1 MKKIVVSASL
11 VALGAA
17 GLQAAGYAPGYSSTD
32 GSKPWSVG
40 LTLSGFYDS
49 NPFTQ
54 GFEALRKDPSS
65 KISSWGYEVSPY
77 LSGAYSTDQT
87 QFGARYTFAMNYYEN
102 YPNNNAQ
109 ISQLLNFFVNH
120 RFSQRYSLT
129 LNDNFTY
136 SSDPAVTG
144 SIGGSPYP
152 YRTTQD
158 NIANAGTINFNA
170 QLTEL
175 VSMVLGYANNYINY
189 KQTPGDVTQNNPF
202 MPDGITPNPYYNPNG
217 GGSLSALLNRVENF
231 LSANLQYQ
239 VSAQTMGLLGFQ
251 YGYIGYT
258 GNGLLYA
265 GDSSV
270 PSPTNPTSS
279 YRNSNN
285 YYMYAGGSHTF
296 NPDLS
301 VSLKAGAVYADSYNA
316 GYNTGFAP
324 YVDMSLNYQ
333 YSTSGSAQLGFT
345 KTFAQTW
352 VTAANSSSSQVYVNV
367 GYDLTTKLR
376 GSVLGR
382 MNYNKFNGG
391 SDGKGVSYDGQNYYG
406 WMFGLNL
413 AYNITRHL
421 SADVG
426 YNFDYLDASGAQL
439 TGMYDYNRS
448 RVYFGVTAKY

>member
-1 MKKIVVSASL
+1 MNKIVVSASM
-11 VALGAA
+11 VALGAV

-49 NPFTQ
+49 NPFTYNWNN
-54 GFEALRKDPSS
+54 PY
-65 KISSWGYEVSPY
+65 KISSWGYEISPY

-87 QFGARYTFAMNYYEN
+87 QFGARYTFAMDYYEN

-136 SSDPAVTG
+136 SSDPAVTQT
-144 SIGGSPYP
+144 IGGIQYP
-152 YRTTQD
+152 YRTQQD
-158 NIANAGTINFNA
+158 NLANSGTINFNA

-175 VSMVLGYANNYINY
+175 VSVVLGYANNYINY
-189 KQTPGDVTQNNPF
+189 KETPDDLKDPVN
-202 MPDGITPNPYYNPNG
+202 NPNG
-217 GGSLSALLNRVENF
+217 VGSLAALLNRVENF

-239 VSAQTMGLLGFQ
+239 VSAQTMGLVGFQ

-258 GNGLLYA
+258 GDGPIATAPDGTLVMS
-265 GDSSV
+265 DS
-270 PSPTNPTSS
+270 
-279 YRNSNN
+279 RNSNN
-285 YYMYAGGSHTF
+285 YYMYVGGSHTF

-301 VSLKAGAVYADSYNA
+301 VSLKAGAVYADSFNA
-316 GYNTGFAP
+316 PGGSYANWAP

-345 KTFAQTW
+345 QTFAQTY
-352 VTAANSSSSQVYVNV
+352 VLAANSSSSQVYVNV

-382 MNYNKFNGG
+382 MNYNKFNAPSGTG
-391 SDGKGVSYDGQNYYG
+391 LDGENYYN
-406 WMFGLNL
+406 WMFGVNL
-413 AYNITRHL
+413 TYSISRHL

-426 YNFDYLDASGAQL
+426 YNFDYLDASAAQKA
-439 TGMYDYNRS
+439 GMWDYNRS
-448 RVYFGVTAKY
+448 RVYLGITAKY

>member
-1 MKKIVVSASL
+1 MNKIVVSASM
-11 VALGAA
+11 VALGAV

-49 NPFTQ
+49 NPFT
-54 GFEALRKDPSS
+54 LPINSHDS
-65 KISSWGYEVSPY
+65 KGNPNGISSWGYEVSPY

-136 SSDPAVTG
+136 SSDPAVTASAVG
-144 SIGGSPYP
+144 GGSYV

-175 VSMVLGYANNYINY
+175 VSLVLGYANNYINY
-189 KQTPGDVTQNNPF
+189 KEKPADVTTPTNPL
-202 MPDGITPNPYYNPNG
+202 G

-258 GNGLLYA
+258 GNGLIGY
-265 GDSSV
+265 GT
-270 PSPTNPTSS
+270 TNPNSPTSS

-333 YSTSGSAQLGFT
+333 YCTSGSAQVGFT
-345 KTFAQTW
+345 QTFAQTW
-352 VTAANSSSSQVYVNV
+352 VTAANASSSQVYVNV

-382 MNYNKFNGG
+382 MNYNKFNAPTGPT
-391 SDGKGVSYDGQNYYG
+391 SVDGQNYYN
-406 WMFGLNL
+406 WMFGVNL
-413 AYNITRHL
+413 TYSISRHL

-426 YNFDYLDASGAQL
+426 YNFDYLDANVPAF
-439 TGMYDYNRS
+439 MYDYNRS
-448 RVYFGVTAKY
+448 RVYLGITAKY

>member
-1 MKKIVVSASL
+1 MNKIVVSASM
-11 VALGAA
+11 VALGAV

-49 NPFTQ
+49 NPFT
-54 GFEALRKDPSS
+54 GPIGNTNN
-65 KISSWGYEVSPY
+65 ISSWGYEISPY

-136 SSDPAVTG
+136 SSDPAVTQT
-144 SIGGSPYP
+144 IGGVQYP
-152 YRTTQD
+152 YRTQQD
-158 NIANAGTINFNA
+158 NLANSATINFNA

-175 VSMVLGYANNYINY
+175 MSLVLGYSNNYIDY
-189 KQTPGDVTQNNPF
+189 KQTPADVTTTTNPL
-202 MPDGITPNPYYNPNG
+202 GV
-217 GGSLSALLNRVENF
+217 GSLAALLNRVENF

-239 VSAQTMGLLGFQ
+239 VSAQTMGLVGFQ

-258 GNGLLYA
+258 GDGPIATAQDGTLVMS
-265 GDSSV
+265 DS
-270 PSPTNPTSS
+270 
-279 YRNSNN
+279 RNSNN
-285 YYMYAGGSHTF
+285 YYLYAGGSHTF

-301 VSLKAGAVYADSYNA
+301 LSLKAGAVYADSFNA
-316 GYNTGFAP
+316 PGGSYANWAP
-324 YVDMSLNYQ
+324 YVDISLNYQ
-333 YSTSGSAQLGFT
+333 YSTSGSAQVGFT
-345 KTFAQTW
+345 QTFAQTW
-352 VTAANSSSSQVYVNV
+352 VTAANASSSQVYVNV

-382 MNYNKFNGG
+382 MNYNNFNAPTGPNYPN
-391 SDGKGVSYDGQNYYG
+391 SIDGQNYYN
-406 WMFGLNL
+406 WMFGVNL
-413 AYNITRHL
+413 TYSISRHL
-421 SADVG
+421 SADIG
-426 YNFDYLDASGAQL
+426 YNFDYLDASAAQKAGL
-439 TGMYDYNRS
+439 YDYNRS

>member
-1 MKKIVVSASL
+1 M
-11 VALGAA
+11 VALGVA

-49 NPFTQ
+49 NPFT
-54 GFEALRKDPSS
+54 LPIDSRDS
-65 KISSWGYEVSPY
+65 KGNPNGLSSWGYEISPY

-102 YPNNNAQ
+102 YPDNNAQ

-136 SSDPAVTG
+136 SSDPAVTASAVG
-144 SIGGSPYP
+144 GGSYA
-152 YRTTQD
+152 YRTQQD

-189 KQTPGDVTQNNPF
+189 KQTPGDVKQS
-202 MPDGITPNPYYNPNG
+202 DITKPYYNPQG
-217 GGSLSALLNRVENF
+217 VGSLSAMLNRVENYI
-231 LSANLQYQ
+231 SANLQYQ
-239 VSAQTMGLLGFQ
+239 VSTQTMGLLGFQ

-258 GNGLLYA
+258 GNGPIAYDPNSTAPL
-265 GDSSV
+265 SV
-270 PSPTNPTSS
+270 KPVLSSS

-301 VSLKAGAVYADSYNA
+301 VSLKAGAVYADSFNA

-333 YSTSGSAQLGFT
+333 YSSAGSAQLGFT
-345 KTFAQTW
+345 QTFAQTW

-382 MNYNKFNGG
+382 MNYNKFNAPTGPN
-391 SDGKGVSYDGQNYYG
+391 SVDGQSYYA
-406 WMFGLNL
+406 WMFGVNL
-413 AYNITRHL
+413 SYSLTRHL

-426 YNFDYLDASGAQL
+426 YNFDYLNASADL
-439 TGMYDYNRS
+439 KSTGVMYDYNRN
-448 RVYFGVTAKY
+448 RVYFGLTAKY

>member
-1 MKKIVVSASL
+1 MKKIVVSAGL

-49 NPFTQ
+49 NPFTSRI
-54 GFEALRKDPSS
+54 GDPN

-77 LSGAYSTDQT
+77 VSGAYSTDQT

-136 SSDPAVTG
+136 SSDPAVTASTVG
-144 SIGGSPYP
+144 GGSYA

-158 NIANAGTINFNA
+158 NVANSGTINFNA

-189 KQTPGDVTQNNPF
+189 KQSPQDVTGPGNPL
-202 MPDGITPNPYYNPNG
+202 G
-217 GGSLSALLNRVENF
+217 GGSLSALLNRVENYI
-231 LSANLQYQ
+231 SANLQYQ
-239 VSAQTMGLLGFQ
+239 VSTQTMGLVGFQ

-258 GNGLLYA
+258 GTGLISWGATDPNG
-265 GDSSV
+265 
-270 PSPTNPTSS
+270 PTGS

-301 VSLKAGAVYADSYNA
+301 VSLKAGAVYSDSFNA

-333 YSTSGSAQLGFT
+333 YSASGTAQLGFT
-345 KTFAQTW
+345 QTFAQTW
-352 VTAANSSSSQVYVNV
+352 VMAANSSSSQVYVNV
-367 GYDLTTKLR
+367 GYDLTTKLH

-382 MNYNKFNGG
+382 MNYNKFNAPTGT
-391 SDGKGVSYDGQNYYG
+391 SIDGQNYYG
-406 WMFGLNL
+406 WNL
-413 AYNITRHL
+413 GVNLTYSLTRHL

-426 YNFDYLDASGAQL
+426 YNFDYLDAN
-439 TGMYDYNRS
+439 TDPNVMYDYNRS